1 MLRWLLMILLGIYAQ
16 MFLVEFSLG
25 IIIGGGLVYL
35 LESSYPDLII
45 GLIIS
50 VIVTHG
56 GLQIMREANREQQ
69 LN

>member
-1 MLRWLLMILLGIYAQ
+1 MLRRLLMILLGIYAV

-35 LESSYPDLII
+35 LESCYPDLMI

-50 VIVTHG
+50 VIVTRC
-56 GLQIMREANREQQ
+56 GLQILREANRERQ

>member
-1 MLRWLLMILLGIYAQ
+1 MLRWLLMILLGIYAV

-25 IIIGGGLVYL
+25 IIVGGGLVYL
-35 LESSYPDLII
+35 LKSSYPDLII

-56 GLQIMREANREQQ
+56 GLQIMREANKERQ